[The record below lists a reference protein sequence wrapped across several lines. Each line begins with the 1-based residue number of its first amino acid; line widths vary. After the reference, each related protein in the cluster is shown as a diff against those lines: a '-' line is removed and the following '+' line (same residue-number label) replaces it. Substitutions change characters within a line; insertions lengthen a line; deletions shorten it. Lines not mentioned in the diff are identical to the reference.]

1 MRYRSRILWLTCL
14 FFLTGCNYS
23 CAEQL
28 HTDQAQQPAGSAHLR
43 KLSPDL
49 SMAYKKDDPDRMI
62 SVLVKTTS
70 PLTPEQRKE
79 LSRQNI
85 TIGTVAGNICTANMR
100 LKEVPVLA
108 EKPYVQSLELS
119 KKLKLLDKTK

>member
-1 MRYRSRILWLTCL
+1 MRYRSKILWLTCL
-14 FFLTGCNYS
+14 FFLAGYS
-23 CAEQL
+23 CRCAAQPQKNM
-28 HTDQAQQPAGSAHLR
+28 TQQPHASAYLR

-49 SMAYKKDDPDRMI
+49 FQAYKKDDPGRRI

-70 PLTPEQRKE
+70 PLTPEQRRE
-79 LSRQNI
+79 LTRQNI
-85 TIGTVAGNICTANMR
+85 TIGTVTGDIFTADIR
-100 LKEVPVLA
+100 LQEVPLLA